1 VVAAGLPYLV
11 LRAEAL
17 EELEVS
23 FAWCLRALDVT
34 APNLRLLKVKRC
46 ATDVVRIVAPRL
58 EEIFMSIC
66 RRLTLPALDIPQDCL
81 ASVRRLKGIS
91 VDMHGKYHRA
101 TYVGLWLMENCHGLE
116 HVSVRLR
123 HGDDYHGDELLD
135 LTSEAAAPI
144 VNVTSMVVR
153 PIEVP
158 DRYLV
163 ASVSAL
169 LMRFPCLRSLSVKI
183 YGTKWVRFLFHNKT
197 KIPSSSCNDSK
208 VFVCTV
214 FRKKKQ
220 QF

>member
-1 VVAAGLPYLV
+1 
-11 LRAEAL
+11 
-17 EELEVS
+17 
-23 FAWCLRALDVT
+23 
-34 APNLRLLKVKRC
+34 
-46 ATDVVRIVAPRL
+46 
-58 EEIFMSIC
+58 
-66 RRLTLPALDIPQDCL
+66 
-81 ASVRRLKGIS
+81 
-91 VDMHGKYHRA
+91 
-101 TYVGLWLMENCHGLE
+101 MENCHGLE